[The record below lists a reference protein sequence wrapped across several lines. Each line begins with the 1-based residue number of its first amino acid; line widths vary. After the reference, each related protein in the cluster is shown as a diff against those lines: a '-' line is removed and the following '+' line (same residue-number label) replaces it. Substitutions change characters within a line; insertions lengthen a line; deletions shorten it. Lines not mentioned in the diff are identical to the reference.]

1 MEKRFHLNLDLQFFS
16 GEKTEKATPQKRQE
30 SKRKGQVAKSPEVPA
45 AMIMLGGIMLLQF
58 LGGWMLDEILAIY
71 RINYSQYIGW
81 EWSPNNIRNMF
92 EQMSFNAMKIVA
104 PIMLI
109 AMIFGFFGN
118 FVQIGALFTTDPLKM
133 KLERLNPIEGAKRIF
148 SMRALVELVKSL
160 LKIVIIAAAAFG
172 VLWSVKEELFLLSQ
186 KSIGYSLSFI
196 GSLTLKMAAV
206 CAIILLCLAVL
217 DYMYQKYEFEKGI
230 RMSKQDIIDEYKK
243 QEGDPLIKSKIK
255 ERQRQMSMNRM
266 IQDLPNADVL
276 ITNPTHYAIAIK
288 YDAETMAAPMVIAMG
303 KDHLALKI
311 KEKAKELEI
320 VIMENKPLARAL
332 YHQVDIGDY
341 VPEELFLA
349 VAEVLAY
356 IYRLKGKIK

>member
-1 MEKRFHLNLDLQFFS
+1 MEKRYLLVLDLQFFS

-45 AMIMLGGIMLLQF
+45 ALIMLGGIMLLNF
-58 LGGWMLDEILAIY
+58 WGGWMLDQLLAIY
-71 RINYSQYIGW
+71 RINFSQYIAW
-81 EWSPNNIRNMF
+81 EWSPINIRNLF
-92 EQMSFNAMKIVA
+92 EQMTFNAIKIVA
-104 PIMLI
+104 PIMAI
-109 AMIFGFFGN
+109 AMVSGFLGN
-118 FVQIGALFTTDPLKM
+118 YIQVGSLFTTDPLKM
-133 KLERLNPIEGAKRIF
+133 KLERLDPIQGAKKIF

-160 LKIVIIAAAAFG
+160 LKIAIIGFAAFS
-172 VLWSVKEELFLLSQ
+172 VLWSEKEELFLLSQ

-196 GSLTLKMAAV
+196 GSLTLKMATV
-206 CAIILLCLAVL
+206 SAIILLCLAIL

-230 RMSKQDIIDEYKK
+230 RMSKQDIKDEYKK
-243 QEGDPLIKSKIK
+243 AEGDPLIKSKIK

-266 IQDLPNADVL
+266 IQDLPTADVL

-303 KDHLALKI
+303 KDHIALKI

-332 YHQVDIGDY
+332 YHQVEIGDY

>member
-1 MEKRFHLNLDLQFFS
+1 MQKRYPLDLQFFAS
-16 GEKTEKATPQKRQE
+16 EKTEKATPQKRQE
-30 SKRKGQVAKSPEVPA
+30 SKRKGQVAKSAEVPA
-45 AMIMLGGIMLLQF
+45 ALIMLGGIMLLNF
-58 LGGWMLDEILAIY
+58 LGGWILDRLLAIFQ
-71 RINYSQYIGW
+71 INFTQYIGW
-81 EWSPNNIRNMF
+81 EWSPENIRTLF
-92 EQMSFNAMKIVA
+92 EQMTFNAIMITA
-104 PIMLI
+104 PIMII
-109 AMIFGFFGN
+109 AMVFGFLGN
-118 FVQIGALFTTDPLKM
+118 YIQVGSLFTTEPLKM
-133 KLERLNPIEGAKRIF
+133 KLERLNPIEGAKKIF

-160 LKIVIIAAAAFG
+160 LKIAIIGFAAFN
-172 VLWSVKEELFLLSQ
+172 VLWSAKEELFLLSQ
-186 KSIGYSLSFI
+186 KSIGDSLSFI
-196 GSLTLKMAAV
+196 GSLVFKVGMVAS
-206 CAIILLCLAVL
+206 IILLVLAIM

-230 RMSKQDIIDEYKK
+230 RMSKQDIKDEFKK
-243 QEGDPLIKSKIK
+243 AEGDPLIKSKIK

-288 YDAETMAAPMVIAMG
+288 YDAETMEAPMVIAMG

-332 YHQVDIGDY
+332 YNQVEIGDY

>member
-1 MEKRFHLNLDLQFFS
+1 MEKRYLLNLDLQFFS

-30 SKRKGQVAKSPEVPA
+30 SKRKGQVAKSPEVAA
-45 AMIMLGGIMLLQF
+45 AMIMLGGILLLQF
-58 LGGWMLDEILAIY
+58 SGGWMLDQLLAIY
-71 RINYSQYIGW
+71 RVNFSQYIGW
-81 EWSPNNIRNMF
+81 EWSPNNIRNLF
-92 EQMSFNAMKIVA
+92 EQMTFNALKVVT
-104 PIMLI
+104 PIMII
-109 AMIFGFFGN
+109 ALVFGFLGN
-118 FVQIGALFTTDPLKM
+118 YIQVGSIFTTDPLIM
-133 KLERLNPIEGAKRIF
+133 KLERIDPIAGAKRIF
-148 SMRALVELVKSL
+148 SMRALVELLKSL
-160 LKIVIIAAAAFG
+160 LKIGIIGFAAFS
-172 VLWSVKEELFLLSQ
+172 VLWSEKEELFLLSQ
-186 KSIGYSLSFI
+186 KSIGHSLSFI
-196 GSLTLKMAAV
+196 GSLTLQMALV
-206 CAIILLCLAVL
+206 SAIILLCLAIL

-230 RMSKQDIIDEYKK
+230 RMSKQDIKDEYKK
-243 QEGDPLIKSKIK
+243 SEGDPLIKSKIK
-255 ERQRQMSMNRM
+255 EQQRQMSMNRM

-288 YDAETMAAPMVIAMG
+288 YDAESMEAPMVIAMG

-332 YHQVDIGDY
+332 YHQVEIGDY

>member
-1 MEKRFHLNLDLQFFS
+1 MENRFPLDLQFFS

-30 SKRKGQVAKSPEVPA
+30 SKRKGQVAKSAEVPA
-45 AMIMLGGIMLLQF
+45 ALIMIGGILLLNF
-58 LGGWMLDEILAIY
+58 MGGWILDQLLAIY
-71 RINYSQYIGW
+71 RVNYTQYIQW
-81 EWSPNNIRNMF
+81 EWSSTNVRTLF
-92 EQMSFNAMKIVA
+92 EQMTFNAMKIMA
-104 PIMLI
+104 PIM
-109 AMIFGFFGN
+109 AMAMVFGFLGN
-118 FVQIGALFTTDPLKM
+118 YVQIGSLFTTEPLQM
-133 KLERLNPIEGAKRIF
+133 KLERLNPIEGAKKIF
-148 SMRALVELVKSL
+148 AMRALVELIKSL
-160 LKIVIIAAAAFG
+160 LKIAIISVAAFSI
-172 VLWSVKEELFLLSQ
+172 LWAEKEELFLLSQ

-196 GSLTLKMAAV
+196 GGLVFKMGLVTSL
-206 CAIILLCLAVL
+206 ILLVLSVL

-230 RMSKQDIIDEYKK
+230 RMSKQDIKDEYKK
-243 QEGDPLIKSKIK
+243 SEGDPLIKSKIK

-288 YDAETMAAPMVIAMG
+288 YDAETMEAPMVIAMG

-320 VIMENKPLARAL
+320 VTMENKPLARAL
-332 YHQVDIGDY
+332 YQQVEIGDY

-356 IYRLKGKIK
+356 IYKLKGKIN